1 MPGIGFISP
10 EISSNPLR
18 IWLVLHILFAKPVKI
33 SAGTGYM
40 VLASVK
46 DYSPAVNPFSTKK
59 QSELEK
65 NQFRDFYCLG
75 LIYL

>member
-10 EISSNPLR
+10 EISSNPLS
-18 IWLVLHILFAKPVKI
+18 ILFAKPVKL

-46 DYSPAVNPFSTKK
+46 DYSPVVNSFSIKN

-65 NQFRDFYCLG
+65 KQFRDFYYLG

>member
-1 MPGIGFISP
+1 
-10 EISSNPLR
+10 
-18 IWLVLHILFAKPVKI
+18 VKI
-33 SAGTGYM
+33 SAGTGYT

-65 NQFRDFYCLG
+65 KQFMDFYCLD
-75 LIYL
+75 LIY